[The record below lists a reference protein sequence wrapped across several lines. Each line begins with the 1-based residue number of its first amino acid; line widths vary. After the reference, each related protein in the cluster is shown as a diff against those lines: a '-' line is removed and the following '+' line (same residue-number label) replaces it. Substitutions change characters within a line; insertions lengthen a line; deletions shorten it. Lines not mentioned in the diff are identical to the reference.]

1 MVRPMRESLT
11 VFAPQGMLGY
21 GIPERSMRLGMARQP
36 DVIAVD
42 AGSIDP
48 GPHYLGAGT
57 SFTNRR
63 SVRHDLGMILD
74 AAHVHGV
81 PVLIGSAGGAGG
93 DVHLDWLIDIYRDL
107 CRERGYAFRTARIS
121 AEIDRSWLKQRLD
134 HGKVSPLDCEQALTG
149 ADIDAATRIVGQM
162 GFEPFMAAIDAGAQ
176 VVIAGR
182 AFDAAMMGA
191 HALMQGFDRG
201 LVVHMGKLLECG
213 GAAAYPRH
221 GSDGLLGTIE
231 RDSFTV
237 EPPNPDKVCTIQSV
251 AAHSLYERAD
261 PYHMHFPGGAIDL
274 KEARF
279 EQVNPRAVRISGT
292 RYTAAERYTIKLEGA
307 ARVGF
312 RTIAIAGVRDPIL
325 IAQLDA
331 YIANIRSRV
340 AERYPDGYQLQVH
353 VYGRDGVMGAL
364 EPHKATQSHELGLV
378 FDVIAADPETSAA
391 VLALTRSVA
400 LHVSYPGRKGI
411 AGNLAFPFSPS
422 DIQTGPVYAFNIH
435 HLVTVD
441 DPCEVFRMDIF
452 DH

>member
-1 MVRPMRESLT
+1 MPDRLT

-21 GIPERSMRLGMARQP
+21 GIPERSMRLGVARQP

-48 GPHYLGAGT
+48 GPYYLGAGT

-63 SVRHDLGMILD
+63 AVRHDLSMILD
-74 AAHVHGV
+74 AAHAHAI

-93 DVHLDWLIDIYRDL
+93 DVHLDWLIDIYHDI
-107 CRERGYAFRTARIS
+107 CRERGYTFRTARIS
-121 AEIDRSWLKQRLD
+121 AEIDRRWLKQRLES
-134 HGKVSPLDCEQALTG
+134 GGVAPLDCDRVLTS
-149 ADIDAATRIVGQM
+149 ADIDNATRIVGQM

-182 AFDAAMMGA
+182 AFDPAMMGA

-274 KEARF
+274 TESRF
-279 EQVNPRAVRISGT
+279 EQASPRAVRISGT
-292 RYTAAERYTIKLEGA
+292 RYIAAQRYTIKLEGA
-307 ARVGF
+307 AQAGF

-331 YIANIRSRV
+331 YIANVRTRV
-340 AERYPDGYQLQVH
+340 AERYPDGYELHVH
-353 VYGRDGVMGAL
+353 VYGRDGVMGSL
-364 EPHKATQSHELGLV
+364 EPHKATQSHELGLL
-378 FDVIAADPETSAA
+378 FDVIAPDPETSAA

-400 LHVSYPGRKGI
+400 LHVTYPGRKGI

-422 DIQTGPVYAFNIH
+422 DIQTGAVYTFNIH
-435 HLVTVD
+435 HLVTID
-441 DPCEVFRMDIF
+441 DPCEPFRMDLI
-452 DH
+452 DN